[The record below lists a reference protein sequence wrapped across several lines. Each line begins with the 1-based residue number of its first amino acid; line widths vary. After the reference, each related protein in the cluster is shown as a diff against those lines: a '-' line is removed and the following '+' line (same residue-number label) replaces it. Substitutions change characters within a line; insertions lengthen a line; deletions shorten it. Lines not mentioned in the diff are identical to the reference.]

1 MQVVQAAASRGLK
14 AFKDAFNARAVL
26 AGCLGS
32 VLLVLGSL
40 TPAYLP
46 RTSPLTRAM
55 ASYGLAGVEWTWIGT
70 IITMAGLA

>member
-1 MQVVQAAASRGLK
+1 MQVVQAAALRGLK
-14 AFKDAFNARAVL
+14 AFKDAFNTRAVL

-55 ASYGLAGVEWTWIGT
+55 SSYGLVGV
-70 IITMAGLA
+70 